1 MSTLYVNTI
10 TPNSGDTVSVSG
22 SLFVSG
28 TINLGDANTDSISFG
43 ADVSSSILPDANNVY
58 DLGSSTKSWRNVFGT
73 ASLATQ
79 SISSSNANTASFLLA
94 NRAASSQTSITT
106 VGTLAGLNV
115 SGNVV
120 ITGSNLTL
128 GAAQIIGSAS
138 TASFGRITAASQVTA
153 SAFTGSFTGSL
164 FGVASS
170 ATTASLAISASF
182 IEASNV
188 NGTVV
193 SASYTSA
200 STSASH
206 ALTAVTASHVAAAGV
221 AGTVTSASQATRVT
235 FTNTTSSFNALTAT
249 QVTASSAT
257 GSFIGLLTGQ
267 ITASSA
273 TGSFTGSLSGD
284 ATTASFATTA
294 VTASYAVSASA
305 LQSNGSGDINII
317 TSNNISLTA
326 NDDISITTSTADGL
340 ITLHSAHTTGQAI
353 LIDANAAA
361 GSILDVDAGIID
373 VDVQGLVTIDSVG
386 LSIDSAGVAA
396 NITSTTDGA
405 AEDFTIALAGATDS
419 SLILSSTGTGADAL
433 QITTTAGGIDISA
446 TGNAA
451 GEDIDISSAASV
463 NVTATEDVANAIYL
477 RANGGTS
484 ETIKIHSDQGTGAG
498 SVEITSDA
506 GSIDINSGDNI
517 TVDAADDITVTADN
531 VSMVANV
538 TAAKIQSP
546 TTAVTATDAG
556 AAIPA
561 GTAVALVNA
570 DSDANHIVILPAPVV
585 GNIIH
590 IIENGT
596 TGYELRTSTPASIG
610 INGGTA
616 SNGESAIAGAI
627 TYVRCVCVS
636 STSWIATQF
645 DADGD
650 ESKVEAAA

>member
-79 SISSSNANTASFLLA
+79 SISASHATTASFLMA
-94 NRAASSQTSITT
+94 NRAASSQTSITSI
-106 VGTLAGLNV
+106 GTLTGLNV

-120 ITGSNLTL
+120 ITGSSLTL
-128 GAAQIIGSAS
+128 GAAQITASAT
-138 TASFGRITAASQVTA
+138 TASFGIIRAAQRITA

-164 FGVASS
+164 FGNAATS
-170 ATTASLAISASF
+170 TTASFAISSSF

-188 NGTVV
+188 NGTVL
-193 SASYTSA
+193 SASYATQ

-221 AGTVTSASQATRVT
+221 AGTVTSASQATKVT

-284 ATTASFATTA
+284 ATTA
-294 VTASYAVSASA
+294 VTASYAISASA
-305 LQSNGSGDINII
+305 LQSNSTGDINITTI
-317 TSNNISLTA
+317 NDIALSAGDDISLT
-326 NDDISITTSTADGL
+326 STTADGL
-340 ITLHSAHTTGQAI
+340 ITIHSAHTAGQSI
-353 LIDANAAA
+353 LSDANAAA
-361 GSILDVDAGIID
+361 GSIWDVDAGILD
-373 VDVQGLVTIDSVG
+373 VDVQG
-386 LSIDSAGVAA
+386 AA
-396 NITSTTDGA
+396 
-405 AEDFTIALAGATDS
+405 
-419 SLILSSTGTGADAL
+419 
-433 QITTTAGGIDISA
+433 
-446 TGNAA
+446 
-451 GEDIDISSAASV
+451 
-463 NVTATEDVANAIYL
+463 
-477 RANGGTS
+477 
-484 ETIKIHSDQGTGAG
+484 
-498 SVEITSDA
+498 
-506 GSIDINSGDNI
+506 
-517 TVDAADDITVTADN
+517 TVDASSITLTGAVTAVN
-531 VSMVANV
+531 GVQNSTV
-538 TAAKIQSP
+538 
-546 TTAVTATDAG
+546 AVTATDSG

-561 GTAVALVNA
+561 GTATVLVNA
-570 DSDANHIVILPAPVV
+570 DGDANHIVILPAPVV

-596 TGYELRTSTPASIG
+596 TGYELRTSSPASIS
-610 INGGTA
+610 INGGTG
-616 SNGESAIAGAI
+616 SSGESAIAGAT
-627 TYVRCVCVS
+627 TYIRCVCVS
-636 STSWIATQF
+636 STAWIATQF
-645 DADGD
+645 AADGT